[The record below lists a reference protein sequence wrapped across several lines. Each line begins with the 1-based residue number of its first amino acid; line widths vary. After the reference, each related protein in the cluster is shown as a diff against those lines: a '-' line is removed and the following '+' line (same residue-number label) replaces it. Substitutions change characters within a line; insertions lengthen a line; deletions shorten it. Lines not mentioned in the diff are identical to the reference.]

1 MSAEFDRNPN
11 DGRREMTM
19 DVHNEDLD
27 DENAYRQRQTT
38 IMPTR
43 YGLTLR
49 IVFLLPGCDRCAM
62 PETEPDHAETGQ
74 GADADDVGFELVI
87 SLHRSDFGTVGH
99 RGMRDHCGNAATKAF
114 ADKLLAAVLPIA
126 GSEYTGDKPY
136 AHVSVI
142 ERNDLAAV
150 VELDFIGAG
159 LDPGRLLDPAL
170 QGLICQAV
178 ADVILS

>member
-99 RGMRDHCGNAATKAF
+99 RLMTPLIFDSCITMPKQARLSWTPLF
-114 ADKLLAAVLPIA
+114 
-126 GSEYTGDKPY
+126 
-136 AHVSVI
+136 VSGWVT
-142 ERNDLAAV
+142 
-150 VELDFIGAG
+150 
-159 LDPGRLLDPAL
+159 
-170 QGLICQAV
+170 
-178 ADVILS
+178 